1 MSTREL
7 AEGLHAA
14 SVTGAT
20 QELRDVGRRALLWTL
35 ASAVAAAPREEVDLL
50 VRHAQAVGATGP
62 CLVPGR
68 GEQLDVQSTAT
79 VVGFAARLSAVGSRP
94 VAPGGPGAI
103 AVAAAVPLLARPD
116 LDPDRLLDAL
126 VLGMEAQLRVGLA
139 MAPAHEE
146 LGWDSAGTVGPLGA
160 AVTAGVLLGLDAGQ
174 LRHAVAIATST
185 VLGHAEAYGTPL
197 QAFHP
202 GKAAANGLLAAFLAA
217 RGFTGAEAALEG
229 PRGYFH
235 GIAPDADTSAL
246 VSGLGTTWVLL
257 GDTGLPGADRA
268 RDGHVVGLPD
278 SELERSAAALVDRTL
293 PGRGSHLV
301 RTVTALLEQQDCS
314 SLLAATSPETT

>member
-7 AEGLHAA
+7 AEGLHAV
-14 SVTGAT
+14 SLTGAP
-20 QELRDVGRRALLWTL
+20 QELRDVGRRALLWAL

-62 CLVPGR
+62 CPVPGR
-68 GEQLDVQSTAT
+68 SERLDVQSAAL

-94 VAPGGPGAI
+94 VAPGGPGAV
-103 AVAAAVPLLARPD
+103 AVAAAVPLLARPGVG
-116 LDPDRLLDAL
+116 PDRLLDAL

-139 MAPAHEE
+139 MAPDHEE
-146 LGWDSAGTVGPLGA
+146 RGWDSAGTVGPLGA

-185 VLGHAEAYGTPL
+185 VLGHAEGFGTPL

-217 RGFTGAEAALEG
+217 RGFTGADAALEG
-229 PRGYFH
+229 RRGYFH
-235 GIAPDADTSAL
+235 GIAPEADVQAL
-246 VSGLGTTWVLL
+246 VRGLGTTWVLL
-257 GDTGLPGADRA
+257 GDTGLPGADQV
-268 RDGHVVGLPD
+268 RDSHVVRLEDP
-278 SELERSAAALVDRTL
+278 ELERSAADLLDRTR
-293 PGRGSHLV
+293 PARGTNLV
-301 RTVTALLEQQDCS
+301 RTVTALPEQQDCS
-314 SLLAATSPETT
+314 SLLSATSPETT